1 MRKKVVSLKYF
12 HIKFLVCMSLV
23 FTLIGCQSEKN
34 VIIQLDKPVVFPT
47 LSISELAFST
57 YFGGRSDDSIS
68 VMKKDKD
75 GNIYMGGE
83 TSSSDFPIK
92 KAFQKEIHGNRDA
105 FLSKISPDGQLLW
118 STYLGG
124 DNEFN
129 HSPNMNWLYGGDM
142 GELYNEVINSIVIT
156 DEVIYVGGYTH
167 AESFPDLKYSTPHQ
181 YWFLNSFIAAF
192 TIDGTLIDTMDIPYI
207 EKNGYLV
214 LQDFQW
220 INEDTIIMTGIQS
233 LWENEL
239 NGEYDYCIAS
249 LHFVEH
255 EVGPFLQLNWK
266 HTVPLWKEDQENN
279 PEENTAV
286 NYSFFSKRISKMSL
300 SLYKN
305 QIYIAC
311 TTEYPGYNERRKTGI
326 EASYHR
332 QYGYIACYDVDG
344 EILWDQYLKGKE
356 KPEDQNTSKE
366 PYAKH
371 YGNTFINKIVV
382 NEKGIYLAGNTVATP
397 EYPLPKQ
404 LIDPELAPD
413 EMDQQNGFIA
423 KMSHKGNLEYT
434 YLIGGNNREEISD
447 MVVGAD
453 ERIWVTGT
461 TQSKNFPLVN
471 QIQDS
476 LIENQA
482 AFVSVFSPTLQ
493 LEYSTYWAGQG
504 YAPTNEEELPY
515 DADYRMRSN
524 GECIVVGSN
533 FFVIAGETTSN
544 TFSVKNAFQEK
555 HLINIRDVKT
565 SIFLSFFTF

>member
-1 MRKKVVSLKYF
+1 MRKKVVSLKHF
-12 HIKFLVCMSLV
+12 HIKFLVCTMLI
-23 FTLIGCQSEKN
+23 FTLVGCQSKKN
-34 VIIQLDKPVVFPT
+34 GMIPLNEPIT
-47 LSISELAFST
+47 LSPLSIPDLAFST

-68 VMKKDKD
+68 VMKKDKG
-75 GNIYMGGE
+75 GNIYVGGE

-129 HSPNMNWLYGGDM
+129 HSPNMNRLYGGDM

-167 AESFPDLKYSTPHQ
+167 AESFPDLKYSMPHQ

-192 TIDGTLIDTMDIPYI
+192 TTDGTLIYTMDIPYV

-214 LQDFQW
+214 LQSFQW

-233 LWENEL
+233 LWESKS

-249 LHFVEH
+249 LHFAEH
-255 EVGPFLQLNWK
+255 EMGSCLQLNWK
-266 HTVPLWKEDQENN
+266 HTIPSWKEDQENN
-279 PEENTAV
+279 SEENTAV
-286 NYSFFSKRISKMSL
+286 SYSFFSKRISKISL

-305 QIYIAC
+305 QIYVAC
-311 TTEYPGYNERRKTGI
+311 TTEYPSYNERKKTGI
-326 EASYHR
+326 EASYCR
-332 QYGYIACYDVDG
+332 QYGYISCYDVDG

-382 NEKGIYLAGNTVATP
+382 NEKGIYLAGNTVAAP
-397 EYPLPKQ
+397 EYPLHKQ
-404 LIDPELAPD
+404 LIDPELSSDAIR
-413 EMDQQNGFIA
+413 QLNGFIA

-447 MVVGAD
+447 MVVDAD

-461 TQSKNFPLVN
+461 TQSENFPLVN

-482 AFVSVFSPTLQ
+482 AFVSVFSPNLQ
-493 LEYSTYWAGQG
+493 LEFSTYWKGQG
-504 YAPTNEEELPY
+504 YTPTDEEELPY
-515 DADYRMRSN
+515 DANYRMRTN
-524 GECIVVGSN
+524 GECIVVDSN
-533 FFVIAGETTSN
+533 SFVVAGETTSN
-544 TFSVKNAFQEK
+544 TFPTKNAFQEK
-555 HLINIRDVKT
+555 HFINIRDVKT